1 VSILEPDRIDP
12 NDPDALAAVVADAA
26 ARGCSRSAQ
35 WLLEHHPA
43 HRPVWSDQGAVHRAL
58 HQLLGAVADGIAT
71 SGLSIDDQ
79 QRVILAMQARG
90 AGVPVLG
97 GAEDA

>member
-1 VSILEPDRIDP
+1 MSILDTPTIDP
-12 NDPDALAAVVADAA
+12 GNADALAAVVADAA

-90 AGVPVLG
+90 AGVPLLG
-97 GAEDA
+97 GATDA